1 MVMQIPQY
9 LEQIIEKMEAAGF
22 EAWIVGGCVRDLL
35 MDKIPNDWDLT
46 TNAIPEEMLK
56 IFPEAHYENEFGTVI
71 LPVREEPSA
80 SAEASADKGEILD
93 AIEITTYRSEQ
104 GYSDRRRPDEVKFE
118 KDIDADLARRDFTVN
133 ALAMK
138 RADSKIV
145 VKEDLKKFI
154 VNHPQPL
161 PRSSRGQALEK
172 ERGDWHILDLFGGIK
187 DIDKKIIRAVGEP
200 YDRFKE
206 DSLRM
211 MRAIRFSAQLNFNI
225 EEKTERAILK
235 MAGALKF
242 IARERVAVELIKILK
257 SDRPYDGI
265 MALHETKLLQYII
278 PELEQ
283 GVGIEQSRHHIY
295 TVFEHGVLALKT
307 CPSKEWQVRMAALIH
322 DIGKPK
328 TKKIINGIAT
338 FYNHEYVGARLA
350 ERLCKSL
357 KFSADDTFRITNL
370 VRHHMFY
377 YNVDEVTAASVRRLI
392 KKVGRENLK
401 DLIDLRIADRL
412 GSGTP
417 KAEPYKLRHLQYMFE
432 RVQNDPVSVKMLKIN
447 GTDLMNDLKLSPSPK
462 IGTILDVLLAEVIE
476 DPELNNKE
484 FLSKRAVELNAMDA
498 VALRAKAKEVIEE
511 KREEEDKKMKRGFK
525 V

>member
-1 MVMQIPQY
+1 MTSKKVMQIPKY
-9 LEQIIEKMEAAGF
+9 LEETINKLEENNN

-35 MDKIPNDWDLT
+35 MGKEPNDWDLT
-46 TNAIPEEMLK
+46 TDSLPEEMLK
-56 IFPEAHYENEFGTVI
+56 IFPEAHYENDFGTVI
-71 LPVREEPSA
+71 LPIKN
-80 SAEASADKGEILD
+80 EAGETLD

-104 GYSDRRRPDEVKFE
+104 EYSDRRRPDEVKFE
-118 KDIDADLARRDFTVN
+118 KDVDTDLARRDFTIN
-133 ALAMK
+133 ALAMRSEK
-138 RADSKIV
+138 SKLPIE
-145 VKEDLKKFI
+145 EDLKKFI
-154 VNHPQPL
+154 VAKN
-161 PRSSRGQALEK
+161 GYE
-172 ERGDWHILDLFGGIK
+172 IIDLFGGVK
-187 DIDKKIIRAVGEP
+187 DIDKKAIRAVGEP
-200 YDRFKE
+200 YDRFRE

-211 MRAIRFSAQLNFNI
+211 MRAIRFSAQLGFKI
-225 EEKTERAILK
+225 EEKTDRAIVK

-242 IARERVAVELIKILK
+242 IARERVATELIKILK

-265 MALHETKLLQYII
+265 MALHDTKLLQYII

-295 TVFEHGVLALKT
+295 TVFEHGVLSLKH
-307 CPSKEWQVRMAALIH
+307 CPNKEWQVRFAALIH

-338 FYNHEYVGARLA
+338 FYNHEYVGARMA
-350 ERLCKSL
+350 NRLCRSL
-357 KFSADDTFRITNL
+357 KFSTEDTERIVNL

-377 YNVDEVTAASVRRLI
+377 YNVGEVTAASVRRLI
-392 KKVGRENLK
+392 KKVGKENLK

-447 GTDLMNDLKLSPSPK
+447 GTDLMEILKIEPSPK
-462 IGTILDVLLAEVIE
+462 IGTILDVLLSEVIE
-476 DPELNNKE
+476 DPKLNEKE
-484 FLSKRAVELNAMDA
+484 YLSKRAAELNDMDA
-498 VALRAKAKEVIEE
+498 KELRAKAKEVIEE
-511 KREEEDKKMKRGFK
+511 KRQEEDREMKKGFK

>member
-1 MVMQIPQY
+1 MNIPEY

-35 MDKIPNDWDLT
+35 MDNPPAGGPNDWDLA
-46 TNAIPEEMLK
+46 TNAMPEEMLK
-56 IFPEAHYENEFGTVI
+56 IFPEAHYENAFGTVI
-71 LPVREEPSA
+71 LPVKNE
-80 SAEASADKGEILD
+80 KGETLD
-93 AIEITTYRSEQ
+93 AIEMTTYRSEQ

-118 KDIDADLARRDFTVN
+118 KDIDADLARRDFTIN
-133 ALAMK
+133 ALAMRSEK
-138 RADSKIV
+138 SKLP

-154 VNHPQPL
+154 IEIKSGINP
-161 PRSSRGQALEK
+161 PRPRGASTPPEEGNNSEDGYQ
-172 ERGDWHILDLFGGIK
+172 IIDLFGGVK
-187 DIDKKIIRAVGEP
+187 DLKKKIVRAVGEP

-211 MRAIRFSAQLNFNI
+211 MRAIRFSCQLGFKI
-225 EEKTERAILK
+225 EDKTERAIIK

-242 IARERVAVELIKILK
+242 IARERVAVELVKILK

-265 MALHETKLLQYII
+265 MALHKTKLLQYII

-295 TVFEHGVLALKT
+295 TVFEHGVLSLKH
-307 CPSKEWQVRMAALIH
+307 CPNQEWQVRFAALIH
-322 DIGKPK
+322 DVGKPK
-328 TKKIINGIAT
+328 TRKVIDGIYT
-338 FYNHEYVGARLA
+338 FYNHEYVSARLA

-357 KFSADDTFRITNL
+357 KFSMADTDRIVNL

-377 YNVDEVTAASVRRLI
+377 YNVGEVTAASVRRLI

-447 GTDLMNDLKLSPSPK
+447 GTNLMNDLKIPPSPK
-462 IGTILDVLLAEVIE
+462 IGEILDVLLGEVIE
-476 DPELNNKE
+476 NPENNTKE
-484 FLSKRAVELNAMDA
+484 YLSKRAKELSEMNGAE
-498 VALRAKAKEVIEE
+498 LRQKAKALVEE
-511 KREEEDKKMKRGFK
+511 KRAEEDQEMKRGFK

>member
-1 MVMQIPQY
+1 MKIPEY
-9 LEQIIEKMEAAGF
+9 LENIINKLEKGGYD
-22 EAWIVGGCVRDLL
+22 AWIVGGCVRDLL
-35 MDKIPNDWDLT
+35 MENPPAGGPNDWDIT
-46 TNAIPEEMLK
+46 TSATPEEMLK
-56 IFPEAHYENEFGTVI
+56 IFPDGHYENEFGTVI
-71 LPVREEPSA
+71 LPVKN
-80 SAEASADKGEILD
+80 EAGETLD
-93 AIEITTYRSEQ
+93 AIEITTFRSEQ

-118 KDIDADLARRDFTVN
+118 KDIEADLARRDFTIN

-138 RADSKIV
+138 KADSD
-145 VKEDLKKFI
+145 DLKSFI
-154 VNHPQPL
+154 TEYNHPQPL
-161 PRSSRGQALEK
+161 LEK
-172 ERGDWHILDLFGGIK
+172 EGGSWIVLDLFGGVK
-187 DIDKKIIRAVGEP
+187 DIGKKMIRAVGEP
-200 YDRFKE
+200 MDRFKE

-211 MRAIRFSAQLNFNI
+211 MRAIRFSSQLNFKI

-242 IARERVAVELIKILK
+242 IARERVAIELIKILK
-257 SDRPYDGI
+257 SDRPYEGI

-278 PELEQ
+278 PDLEQ
-283 GVGIEQSRHHIY
+283 GVGIDQSRHHIY
-295 TVFEHGVLALKT
+295 TVFEHGVLSLKT
-307 CPSKEWQVRMAALIH
+307 CPSKEWQVRFAALIH

-357 KFSADDTFRITNL
+357 KFSADDTSRIVNL
-370 VRHHMFY
+370 IRHHMFY

-447 GTDLMNDLKLSPSPK
+447 GTDLMDNLKIPPSPK
-462 IGTILDVLLAEVIE
+462 LGEILDVLLGEVIE
-476 DPELNNKE
+476 NPEKNDKEILLARARELN
-484 FLSKRAVELNAMDA
+484 LMDGAELRQ
-498 VALRAKAKEVIEE
+498 RAKDLIEE
-511 KREEEDKKMKRGFK
+511 KREEEDKEMKRGYK